1 MAALRFN
8 AMPGVKVIHSNSRI
22 SETVW
27 GLGNFYKVRL
37 FNRLRALSALRTGR
51 SNPAIRRD
59 QIAILRSLVAR
70 KATFLLALI

>member
-8 AMPGVKVIHSNSRI
+8 AMPGVKA
-22 SETVW
+22 ETVW
-27 GLGNFYKVRL
+27 GHGNFYKVREVL
-37 FNRLRALSALRTGR
+37 FNRLRALSALRTPH
-51 SNPAIRRD
+51 SNPAICRD